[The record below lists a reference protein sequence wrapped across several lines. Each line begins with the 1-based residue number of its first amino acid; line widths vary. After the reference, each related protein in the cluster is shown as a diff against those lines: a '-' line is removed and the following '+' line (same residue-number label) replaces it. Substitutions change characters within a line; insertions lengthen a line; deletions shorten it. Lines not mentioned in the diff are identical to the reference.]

1 METEYEKNPKLKAI
15 VFVKDRS
22 VATYLKKILDFMF
35 SNKQRNLRA
44 EIDDPNLFSSSSL
57 IADFQDQN

>member
-1 METEYEKNPKLKAI
+1 MEAEYEKNPKLKAI

-35 SNKQRNLRA
+35 SSKQKNLRA
-44 EIDDPNLFSSSSL
+44 EIDDPSL
-57 IADFQDQN
+57 N

>member
-35 SNKQRNLRA
+35 ANKQKNIRA
-44 EIDDPNLFSSSSL
+44 EIDDPNMSSSL
-57 IADFQDQN
+57 IADFQ